1 MAGDAAAAA
10 AAAATEKQRQEEA
23 EALDKALTAK
33 EAANATLHAQA
44 IALHN
49 IKSAITLVLDQLSN
63 NYGRWRPL
71 FLIVLGKYNLKEHVL
86 TDIAYPDRSAW
97 ATMDSCVLT
106 WIICTVSNDLQQS
119 LLLRDPTARSAWLYL
134 EDEFLGQRESRALLL
149 EAEFRS
155 FRQGDLSVIDYCR
168 RLETMAASLKEFGDP
183 IGDRQL
189 VLTLLRGVN
198 GKYRHM
204 VSNLKMRAPFPTFA
218 EARTLLLLEE
228 IDVNDIHDDVTP
240 APPSETQALLAAKPQ
255 PPRTGS
261 GGFGVQG
268 SGTGNSNNSRN
279 RRWGRGGNGGTN
291 NGKAGAGQGA
301 PNGAVQGA
309 GQPTVRPGQNPWSGT
324 LQLWPHGFDGL
335 PGQQLQR
342 PPYMPFEQPQPALH
356 MAPYHGG
363 YYQLPP
369 PPPGFSYGPV
379 AGSSASSSAGA
390 MPQYAA
396 WNPMAGGS
404 FDQASLVNN
413 FNTMTLTPPSTP
425 TEWYADSG
433 AGSHMTAHSG
443 STNTERDRQFGT
455 IVKAVQCDNGR
466 EFDNSSARTF
476 FLSHGV
482 LFRMSCPYT
491 SQQNGKA
498 ERALRTINNIVAVSR
513 GGRTA
518 STLPQ
523 LIEPVVNDHGM
534 RTRGKS
540 GFCQPVDRLNLH
552 TTTLSAVP
560 KSFRSALADPHW
572 RAAMQAEFDALLLT
586 VLLIDTRQD
595 GFSEASLNDLL
606 DVKNAFLHGT
616 LTETVYCQQP
626 PGFVDS
632 SKPDFSFLQRIIA
645 AMQREFSMT
654 DMGALHHF
662 LGVSVDRRSDELFL
676 SQKQYMLDI
685 LDRAVSLVPFSISHS
700 PVLILPMLFSKFV
713 YICMIRESLISLP

>member
-10 AAAATEKQRQEEA
+10 AAAAAEQKQQEEA

-33 EAANATLHAQA
+33 EAANTTLHAQA

-49 IKSAITLVLDQLSN
+49 IKSAITLVLDKSSN

-119 LLLRDPTARSAWLYL
+119 LLIRDPTARSAWLFL

-155 FRQGDLSVIDYCR
+155 FRQGDLSVTDYCR

-228 IDVNDIHDDVTP
+228 IDVNDVHDDVTP

-261 GGFGVQG
+261 GGSGVQG

-279 RRWGRGGNGGTN
+279 RRRGRGGNGGTN

-309 GQPTVRPGQNPWSGT
+309 GQPAVRPGQNPWSDT
-324 LQLWPHGFDGL
+324 LQLWPHGFGGL

-342 PPYMPFEQPQPALH
+342 PH
-356 MAPYHGG
+356 TCR
-363 YYQLPP
+363 
-369 PPPGFSYGPV
+369 
-379 AGSSASSSAGA
+379 SSASSSAGA

-491 SQQNGKA
+491 SQQNG
-498 ERALRTINNIVAVSR
+498 
-513 GGRTA
+513 
-518 STLPQ
+518 
-523 LIEPVVNDHGM
+523 
-534 RTRGKS
+534 
-540 GFCQPVDRLNLH
+540 
-552 TTTLSAVP
+552 
-560 KSFRSALADPHW
+560 
-572 RAAMQAEFDALLLT
+572 
-586 VLLIDTRQD
+586 
-595 GFSEASLNDLL
+595 
-606 DVKNAFLHGT
+606 
-616 LTETVYCQQP
+616 
-626 PGFVDS
+626 
-632 SKPDFSFLQRIIA
+632 
-645 AMQREFSMT
+645 
-654 DMGALHHF
+654 
-662 LGVSVDRRSDELFL
+662 
-676 SQKQYMLDI
+676 
-685 LDRAVSLVPFSISHS
+685 
-700 PVLILPMLFSKFV
+700 
-713 YICMIRESLISLP
+713 